1 VQKRKI
7 RKTAAPEPMAAPPE
21 VTATEARAPA
31 DAAGPEPGIVKDDTV
46 KEDHDDPAPAENS
59 DAGVP
64 VVDVAEGEGEATAAV
79 AIVPQTLAA
88 PVLAANA
95 DPAVDEV
102 EIEVWWPKDTGPF
115 RRRMPD
121 KRPHHRP
128 AAAAK
133 KDGTGGDKP
142 DGALRGKEK
151 REPRKPQRKSERPPD
166 PLSPFAVLG
175 SLKARF
181 DKS

>member
-1 VQKRKI
+1 
-7 RKTAAPEPMAAPPE
+7 
-21 VTATEARAPA
+21 
-31 DAAGPEPGIVKDDTV
+31 
-46 KEDHDDPAPAENS
+46 
-59 DAGVP
+59 
-64 VVDVAEGEGEATAAV
+64 VDVAEGEGEATAAV